1 MALPMT
7 NIGGLEI
14 SRLVC
19 GSNTFG
25 GFSHFSAA
33 RDKWLRR
40 YFTVERIT
48 EVLARCAEHG
58 INAVVSG
65 INPPLDEAL
74 KELDK
79 AHGFHMNWVCTPGGP
94 DLKTCL
100 EGIQWCADHHVEICM
115 PHPSYTDPNL
125 HVEEGRIVGAE
136 EICARTRELGMIPGF
151 STHRPETVTVGD
163 RAGYDIETYI
173 QIYNSIGFLCAV
185 ETDWECSVINGT
197 QKPII
202 CIKPLGAGRIMP
214 PTGFLFVYNTIKP
227 IDTVACGFTSSEEVD
242 EDVAIVQ
249 QILAGQ
255 QVDVELQETRSKQAL
270 RAG

>member
-14 SRLVC
+14 SRLIC
-19 GSNTFG
+19 GSNPFG

-33 RDKWLRR
+33 RDRWLRKH
-40 YFTVERIT
+40 FTVERIT
-48 EVLARCAEHG
+48 EVLERCAVHG

-65 INPPLDEAL
+65 INEPLGQAL
-74 KELDK
+74 QALHKQT
-79 AHGFHMNWVCTPGGP
+79 GFHMNWICTPSGP

-100 EGIQWCADHHVEICM
+100 DGIQWCADNHVEICM

-125 HVEEGRIVGAE
+125 HVEEGVIVGAE
-136 EICARTRELGMIPGF
+136 EICARVRELGMIPGF

-173 QIYNSIGFLCAV
+173 QIYNAIGFLCAV
-185 ETDWECSVINGT
+185 ETDWEQRIINNT
-197 QKPII
+197 PKPII
-202 CIKPLGAGRIMP
+202 CIKPLAAGRIMP

-227 IDTVACGFTSSEEVD
+227 IDTVACGFLSTDEVD
-242 EDVAIVQ
+242 EDVEIVQ

-255 QVDVELQETRSKQAL
+255 SVEVELQETRSKAAL
-270 RAG
+270 T